1 MSLKK
6 RIAKTFIFAMIAA
19 APFLWPSILT
29 VNGTGGWSTAG
40 IELLIFPILF
50 VFIIWLLL
58 SIIRMIQFLA
68 RKGQA
73 ENEGRS
79 SPITLGIVIGGVLG
93 IWVGGEL
100 RMYGFELAAE
110 RAEPLIDAIES
121 YSHDNG
127 KPPATLD
134 ALVPNYLIELPAKLP
149 PLEIVT
155 DSQQLSE
162 YGDNPWALT
171 SLVSRWIMNW
181 DRFIYFPDQAY
192 PTRGFGGGLERVGAW
207 AYVHE

>member
-1 MSLKK
+1 MKQGEALKK
-6 RIAKTFIFAMIAA
+6 RIAKTFIFAVIAA
-19 APFLWPSILT
+19 APFLWTSILT

-40 IELLIFPILF
+40 IELLIFPILL

-93 IWVGGEL
+93 ILVGGEL

-110 RAEPLIDAIES
+110 RAAPLIEAIES
-121 YSHDNG
+121 YAHDNS

-134 ALVPNYLIELPAKLP
+134 ALVPNYLTELPAKLP

-162 YGDNPWALT
+162 YGDNP
-171 SLVSRWIMNW
+171 
-181 DRFIYFPDQAY
+181 
-192 PTRGFGGGLERVGAW
+192 
-207 AYVHE
+207 